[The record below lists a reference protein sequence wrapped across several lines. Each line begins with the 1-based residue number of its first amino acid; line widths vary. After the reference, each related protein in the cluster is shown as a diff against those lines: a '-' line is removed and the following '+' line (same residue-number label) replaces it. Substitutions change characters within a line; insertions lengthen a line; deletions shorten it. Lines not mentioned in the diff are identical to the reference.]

1 MAISTSELRDSLSNL
16 GSTIKNAVADVLQ
29 STDFISRTIGMNNS
43 YEDLAYIIQA
53 LGREPVSLLGK
64 DFTFIYD
71 HVRRNYE
78 QGTTIPGTHYGVD
91 TSSTGNDYSCAKFT
105 FYKERPTVRFADPYT
120 DPMNLLDRWMPDFKL
135 NSTKAYTNGF
145 YYAESH
151 DDLTNNIDI
160 SDFEANTGTES
171 GVIVNS
177 IKSDEACDLVRKTND
192 YFKHGKYRTLV
203 ARFHTDSEDSKDF
216 TNSTQTAIS
225 RQYGMSHGRNLL
237 SGADPVI
244 NGYDNPYCR
253 VWTYHH
259 QYKSMMETIRP
270 FQGGVDTAEGLE
282 NQMLTNGYDTVGFRV
297 KKSDDFDG
305 GSGRLDKHGV
315 LNYENGLVNIA
326 PKAKIKNYFDEKA
339 DDKDEKSVSIKR
351 CMFSIENLAWK
362 GGNKNRGVNEFDP
375 LGLSAEQKGPLGGR
389 IMWFPPYDLK
399 FNETSTAKWNPNE
412 FIGRG
417 ENIYTY
423 VNTERRGSL
432 SFKLLIDHPAIVDY
446 WADRDNESPY
456 WGVDDTSSNEAKLLR
471 FFAGCDILKAK
482 PQTYWYKEPIVK
494 PEEEKK
500 EEPEQPKNSEPPKE
514 KAKPEPKFL
523 YCFVYFPNNY
533 SGKDDGGVV
542 KPMHYLA
549 NGIGTQKKV
558 GGTGDTP
565 HDFAVDINT
574 NITLA
579 GTATGFGGYEMRSG
593 KGISYATS
601 VLNKNYTDIA
611 NSFWNDTKQEMITDA
626 DGTGKMAGY
635 GAADEGFLAK
645 QVYSGALTLAQAKN
659 SANITGPNRVW
670 FRQRW
675 YYRVDKDTELQKLH
689 LKDGEQK
696 NYLDTT
702 SNQYNSTGYNSISK
716 ELKDAVGFVE
726 DDKHSLVS
734 FADMF
739 VALENITDTSVYS
752 GLYNDENVKLIKEI
766 KEGKNYKFIDARFY
780 GGASS
785 QQNNASA
792 SLNKQRND
800 TLADNRMRIFKQWLG
815 SVNFPCMEEGDGKQG
830 KKIFQQGGEKYDV
843 NNSITKQWRCACVE
857 IKYEEVEEEPAQVV
871 EPTSQEVTETV
882 ENKQTGEKKE
892 ITVDAPKVESVTI
905 PTPKTE
911 NSYFGNFAATQG
923 GRNAGVW
930 QPETPTLTKPDP
942 TLAAKYGTQNT
953 MGIATESGGKQTPYV
968 QVKANEIANYSNLKV
983 TGLTPT
989 ALAAAGY
996 TAPPQPKED
1005 KTEEKNN
1012 VVDYETKTGTVE
1024 RYDNEGEFFKSLDKK
1039 DPFLH
1044 HLISEKIKYFD
1055 PAFHSIS
1062 PEGFNARLT
1071 FLHQCTRQGATI
1083 GNSDSNMLTAY
1094 NLAFGRPPV
1103 CVLRIGDFYYTK
1115 IIINSVDIDYDDMQW
1130 DLNPEGIGVMP
1141 MMANVKINF
1150 VFIGGSDLAGPISRL
1165 QNAVSFNYYANTG
1178 VYDNRAEM
1186 VEYGNDKSGKEVKY
1200 KPFLYPTIESTS
1212 KGKGSTDTPTQEEQ
1226 NL

>member
-1 MAISTSELRDSLSNL
+1 MAISTKELRDSLGNL
-16 GSTIKNAVADVLQ
+16 GNTVKNSVADVLQ

-43 YEDLAYIIQA
+43 YEDLMYVVQA

-64 DFTFIYD
+64 DFAFIYD

-78 QGTTIPGTHYGVD
+78 QGTTISGIRYGVD
-91 TSSTGNDYSCAKFT
+91 TSGTGDRYSCAKFT
-105 FYKERPTVRFADPYT
+105 FYKERPTIRFADPYT

-135 NSTKAYTNGF
+135 KNTKAYSNGY

-151 DDLTNNIDI
+151 DDKTNNINI
-160 SDFEANTGTES
+160 SDFEANAGTES

-270 FQGGVDTAEGLE
+270 FQGDVNTAEELE
-282 NQMLTNGYDTVGFRV
+282 TKMLTNGYDTVGFRT
-297 KKSDDFDG
+297 KKTDNFDG

-326 PKAKIKNYFDEKA
+326 PKAKIKNYFDGKE
-339 DDKDEKSVSIKR
+339 DDKDEKTVSIKR

-362 GGNKNRGVNEFDP
+362 GGNKNRGANEFDP

-399 FNETSTAKWNPNE
+399 FNETSTAKWNSNE

-446 WADRDNESPY
+446 WAEKNNDSSY
-456 WGVDDTSSNEAKLLR
+456 WGVDDTTSNEAKLLR

-482 PQTYWYKEPIVK
+482 PQKYWYKDPIVK
-494 PEEEKK
+494 PKEEKK
-500 EEPEQPKNSEPPKE
+500 EELEQPKNSEPPKE

-549 NGIGTQKKV
+549 NGVGTQKQINV
-558 GGTGDTP
+558 NGGDEP
-565 HDFAVDINT
+565 SDFSVDINS
-574 NITLA
+574 
-579 GTATGFGGYEMRSG
+579 TGFPGYEMRANSG
-593 KGISYATS
+593 VSYATE
-601 VLNKNYTDIA
+601 VLEKQYEKVERTFYKKNDKA
-611 NSFWNDTKQEMITDA
+611 TKQEYLTNSG
-626 DGTGKMAGY
+626 GTEIVVNGHT
-635 GAADEGFLAK
+635 LAK
-645 QVYSGALTLAQAKN
+645 QVYSGALNLAQAEN
-659 SANITGPNRVW
+659 ALNLSGTTRAW

-702 SNQYNSTGYNSISK
+702 SNQYNSTGYNSISQ

-739 VALENITDTSVYS
+739 IALENVTNKAVYS
-752 GLYNDENVKLIKEI
+752 ELYNDENVKLIKEI
-766 KEGKNYKFIDARFY
+766 KEGKKYKFINARFY

-785 QQNNASA
+785 QQNNASSA
-792 SLNKQRND
+792 LNKRRNN
-800 TLADNRMRIFKQWLG
+800 TLADNRMRTFKKWLS
-815 SVNFPCMEEGDGKQG
+815 SVSFPCTEEGDGTQG
-830 KKIFQQGGEKYDV
+830 NMIFQQGGEKFDV

-871 EPTSQEVTETV
+871 ETTIEK
-882 ENKQTGEKKE
+882 NKDV
-892 ITVDAPKVESVTI
+892 TVDGRSVDSPKVESVTI

-911 NSYFGNFAATQG
+911 NHYFEGFNASQG
-923 GRNAGVW
+923 GRMTSIW
-930 QPETPTLTKPDP
+930 QPEAPTLSKPDAS
-942 TLAAKYGTQNT
+942 LAEKYMSSNT
-953 MGIATESGGKQTPYV
+953 MGIAISGDTQQTPYT
-968 QVKANEIANYSNLKV
+968 QVKANEIINFASTNYTSLK
-983 TGLTPT
+983 TAGLTPT
-989 ALAAAGY
+989 ALAAAGH

-1005 KTEEKNN
+1005 KTEDNN
-1012 VVDYETKTGTVE
+1012 GIVGYNTKEGTVE

-1039 DPFLH
+1039 APFLH
-1044 HLISEKIKYFD
+1044 RLISEKIKYFD

-1186 VEYGNDKSGKEVKY
+1186 VEYSGDKSGKEVKY
-1200 KPFLYPTIESTS
+1200 KPFVYPTIESTS
-1212 KGKGSTDTPTQEEQ
+1212 KGNGGGDVATQEEQ